1 MGCIA
6 RLGCLVLLA
15 ILACIGWFTRSMWL
29 PERFRPHTTATV
41 VSGRW
46 QPATTAGAQRAR
58 EALARLSQPKG
69 PVFETLPAGDL
80 ASLAVGELTDRV
92 GGSADSVAAR
102 VDGDRLT
109 ARARVDFSTIRGKLG
124 PLATML
130 SDREMVELSGGFH
143 MLQPGLGE
151 FEVQSAKVGQVALPQ
166 GMIPRLIQELDHGK
180 RPANMRTNA
189 FPLPM
194 PAYVS
199 DIRIANGKVTLYK
212 NVK

>member
-15 ILACIGWFTRSMWL
+15 LLACIGWFTRSLWL
-29 PERFRPHTTATV
+29 PERFRPAAAV

-46 QPATTAGAQRAR
+46 QPATPAGAERAR
-58 EALARLSQPKG
+58 AAITRLSQPQG
-69 PVFETLPAGDL
+69 PVFESIAAGDL
-80 ASLAVGELTDRV
+80 ASLAAAEIAARA

-109 ARARVDFSTIRGKLG
+109 TRARVDFTAVRGKLG
-124 PLATML
+124 PLGSML
-130 SDREMVELSGGFH
+130 GDRAMVELSGGFH
-143 MLQPGLGE
+143 MLRPGVGE
-151 FEVQSAKVGQVALPQ
+151 FEVQSAKVGQVALPPA
-166 GMIPRLIQELDHGK
+166 MIPRLIQEIDHGA
-180 RPANMRTNA
+180 RPAGMRA
-189 FPLPM
+189 DALPLPV
-194 PAYVS
+194 PPYIG